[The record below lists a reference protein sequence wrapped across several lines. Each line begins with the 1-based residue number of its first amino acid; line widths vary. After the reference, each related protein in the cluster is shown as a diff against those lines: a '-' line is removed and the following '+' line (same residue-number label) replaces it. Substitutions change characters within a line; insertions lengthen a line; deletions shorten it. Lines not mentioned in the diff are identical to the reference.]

1 MGGLIPM
8 DIGLLL
14 AAGVLSL
21 LWGVTLRACWQHTY
35 QRLSRGEAVSWG
47 WLLVCALV
55 LGFGLWSAMLACLG
69 SLKLD
74 NTPIV
79 LPPGSLIKSLLI
91 VAGLHV
97 AVFGVAPFMPP
108 ASKRRSVIAVLL
120 AMVST
125 LGAALSMQYMIGS
138 LHLAPPGHLGW
149 PGRIGLVI
157 LCLSASALNYRQI
170 ENRWRGG
177 LVSGAFYGLVLV
189 LCLQLT
195 SWAKPIYYIGGRD
208 ALTIGW
214 LAIPLAMAGLI
225 AMATLLGSTWLQRLR
240 MRLSSRPLPVV
251 TPDTG
256 EVEALAEATAREMVE
271 DRKRRDALYDRV
283 LRHSAVRFWGFDVQ
297 GRQFQ
302 FRGDLS
308 LNEPLSATD
317 VVINT
322 DEWFEAHLHPEEAEP
337 LQKQV
342 QAQLA
347 AKGSFD
353 CMHRLRARA
362 QEDVWRW
369 VIARATVVR
378 RDAMG
383 QPTYVVGTHI
393 DVTEHGE
400 LQAAL
405 DRDSR
410 LFSDGPIVMIRWR
423 FDIETVRATDL
434 GFISPNIE
442 KLWGYNLDEMHQ
454 FSNWEN
460 IIDASDMQG
469 IGKKVQDALSSGL
482 SEISHEFRVR
492 LKDGRLLWHS
502 LFARIEADDDGGAIS
517 GFIVDIDS
525 FKRVEQRSQE
535 QARQLEELIEELQ
548 RAKEETIILR
558 ESSEFLNSAET
569 LDEAFNIISRA
580 AYAIFPNW
588 SGALASSQ
596 DNDRLK
602 LVGRWGE
609 AQEFNTEFSS
619 GDCWALRR
627 GRAHHFVDERI
638 SLRCRHVHAATG
650 EQPRPYL
657 CIPMSA
663 NGENVGS
670 LHLMAS
676 RSLNKDQMLPLA
688 QRANRLG
695 ETLKLAL
702 SNLRLR
708 AGLREQATHDALTG
722 LYNRRFMNDRLPVE
736 IKRCARDGE
745 QLALAMIDVDHFKHF
760 NDQHGHDAGDA
771 VLRALGELLRQRVR
785 VYDLACR
792 YGGEELALIMP
803 GCGMENAQIKLEAI
817 RSEVAAMTLMF
828 NGMPLPPITIS
839 VGLAETQGGEAE
851 ALLKTADERLYH
863 AKRTGRNRIVT
874 RMEHRPSDTG
884 SGTEAGALNA

>member
-1 MGGLIPM
+1 MSWI
-8 DIGLLL
+8 LLM
-14 AAGVLSL
+14 AGVLSVA
-21 LWGVTLRACWQHTY
+21 WGITLRACWQHTY
-35 QRLSRGEAVSWG
+35 QRIQRGDVISWG
-47 WLLVCALV
+47 WLLACALV
-55 LGFGLWSAMLACLG
+55 LGFSLWCAMIVSVGAQKLG
-69 SLKLD
+69 SV
-74 NTPIV
+74 PIV
-79 LPPGSLIKSLLI
+79 MPPAALIKSLL
-91 VAGLHV
+91 VVTALHILL
-97 AVFGVAPFMPP
+97 FGMATHMPKDP
-108 ASKRRSVIAVLL
+108 KRRAVVAVLL
-120 AMVST
+120 AMLST
-125 LGAALSMQYMIGS
+125 GGAAVSMLYMISS
-138 LHLAPPGHLGW
+138 LHLAPSGELDW
-149 PGRIGLVI
+149 PGRIGLAI
-157 LCLSASALNYRQI
+157 LALSASALSYRQI

-177 LVSGAFYGLVLV
+177 AVSGLFYFLLMV

-195 SWAKPIYYIGGRD
+195 EWHKTVYYIGSPD
-208 ALTIGW
+208 AVTLTW
-214 LAIPLAMAGLI
+214 LAVPLAMAGLP
-225 AMATLLGSTWLQRLR
+225 ALAALLGVTWLQRLR
-240 MRLSSRPLPVV
+240 MRLGARPLPTV
-251 TPDTG
+251 TPDAG

-283 LRHSAVRFWGFDVQ
+283 LRHSAVRFWGFHIP
-297 GRQFQ
+297 GRQFH
-302 FRGDLS
+302 FRGSLS
-308 LNEPLSATD
+308 LNEPLSDTD
-317 VVINT
+317 VVVNT
-322 DEWFEAHLHPEEAEP
+322 DEWFDAHFHPEEAEQ
-337 LQKQV
+337 LHKDV
-342 QAQLA
+342 LNQLA
-347 AKGSFD
+347 TKGGFD
-353 CMHRLRARA
+353 AMHRLRARA
-362 QEDVWRW
+362 GEDVWRW

-442 KLWGYNLDEMHQ
+442 KLWGYTLDEMHQ
-454 FSNWEN
+454 FSNWEA
-460 IIDASDMQG
+460 IIDPSDMLG
-469 IGKKVQDALSSGL
+469 IGKKVRDALSSGL
-482 SEISHEFRVR
+482 SELSHEFRVR

-502 LFARIEADDDGGAIS
+502 LFARIEADDEGGAIS

-558 ESSEFLNSAET
+558 ESSEFLNSADS

-580 AYAIFPNW
+580 AYAIFPGW
-588 SGALASSQ
+588 SGALASAQ

-638 SLRCRHVHAATG
+638 SLRCRHVHSAMG

-663 NGENVGS
+663 NGESVGS

-676 RSLNKDQMLPLA
+676 KNLNKDQMVPLA

-736 IKRCARDGE
+736 IKRCERDGE
-745 QLALAMIDVDHFKHF
+745 HLALAMIDVDHFKHF

-771 VLRALGELLRQRVR
+771 VLRAMGELLRQRVR

-803 GCGMENAQIKLEAI
+803 GCAMDDALIKLETI
-817 RSEVAAMTLMF
+817 RRDVESMTLMF
-828 NGMPLPPITIS
+828 NGMPLPTVTIS
-839 VGLAETQGGEAE
+839 VGVADTLGGEAE

-863 AKRTGRNRIVT
+863 AKRTGRNRIVS
-874 RMEHRPSDTG
+874 RMETRASEGDATVQ
-884 SGTEAGALNA
+884 T